1 MWKIQELKTTPS
13 LDLFSQLVEL
23 LQDAVDSGAS
33 VGFLAPLSTAEARNY
48 WMASLEEVA
57 RGERVVL
64 LALENNAL
72 IGCVQLHLSTRANA
86 RHRADVQK
94 LVVHT
99 QAQGKGLGRTLLDAI
114 EKVAEQKGRSLLL
127 ADARQGAPGERL
139 FKSAGYSP
147 LGAIPRFQR
156 GPDGDFDSTVIFY
169 RDLSA
174 QAVQGAGGAAAA
186 KRRG

>member
-1 MWKIQELKTTPS
+1 MWKILELKTTPS

-33 VGFLAPLSTAEARNY
+33 VGFLAPLSTADARNY

-86 RHRADVQK
+86 RHRGDVQK

-99 QAQGKGLGRTLLDAI
+99 QAQGKGLGRTLLEAI

-127 ADARQGAPGERL
+127 ADARKGAPGERL
-139 FKSAGYSP
+139 FTRAGYTP

-156 GPDGDFDSTVIFY
+156 GPGGEFDSTVIFY
-169 RDLSA
+169 RDLGA
-174 QAVQGAGGAAAA
+174 QTAAA
-186 KRRG
+186 RRA